1 MKKVTMFILMTTTLL
16 CTLSIYSQIRSK
28 EKDYTITYNDSSIEL
43 YFDMPVYVKALDEK
57 QGKEVRLEVDSS
69 SENTFILNNPAAGT
83 IIKLEYNYLYGKNYD
98 VQTSY
103 VATASSS
110 TGEINVY
117 FNHPVDI
124 AFAQIQ
130 EANNLGNTLD
140 DMLISYINACTSTLD
155 IAIYNSASP
164 SATAGIAGAIN
175 DAYTRGVEVRI
186 IYDGGTGSAMLPLIN
201 PAIPRLPSPKSYG
214 YALMHNK
221 FVVFDANHSDPDK
234 PVVWT
239 GSTNW
244 TVKQID
250 GPDKNG
256 AIAIQDQSLALGYT
270 IEFEEMWGSSTMTPD
285 TTVSRFGP
293 YKLDNT
299 PHTYNIGG
307 VIVNS
312 YFSPSDNVTSKIIEV
327 IESADNDINIA
338 TMLITRT
345 DISSALV
352 TANSIIPD
360 TRLVMDTQ
368 NPQGNQKG
376 YLQDEIGAAQVRS
389 DTTTGQMH
397 HKFIVVDNYDSSSD
411 PQVLV
416 GSHNWSTAGET
427 KNDENTLI
435 IHDQNIANQFFQ
447 AFAYLY
453 QLSGGAL
460 SNDYFV
466 AEPRELV
473 VYPNPSNGMFT
484 IQAKNTSSTNAEVSV
499 YTMLGNRIYDNH
511 FAELDNHNI
520 DLTNQADGMYLIK
533 VSSDDGVKHFKVL
546 KQ

>member
-16 CTLSIYSQIRSK
+16 CTLSIYSQIRLK

-164 SATAGIAGAIN
+164 SATTGIAGAIN

-352 TANSIIPD
+352 TANSIIP
-360 TRLVMDTQ
+360 
-368 NPQGNQKG
+368 G
-376 YLQDEIGAAQVRS
+376 
-389 DTTTGQMH
+389 H
-397 HKFIVVDNYDSSSD
+397 
-411 PQVLV
+411 
-416 GSHNWSTAGET
+416 
-427 KNDENTLI
+427 
-435 IHDQNIANQFFQ
+435 
-447 AFAYLY
+447 
-453 QLSGGAL
+453 AL
-460 SNDYFV
+460 SHGY
-466 AEPRELV
+466 
-473 VYPNPSNGMFT
+473 S
-484 IQAKNTSSTNAEVSV
+484 KSTRKSE
-499 YTMLGNRIYDNH
+499 GI
-511 FAELDNHNI
+511 FA
-520 DLTNQADGMYLIK
+520 G
-533 VSSDDGVKHFKVL
+533 
-546 KQ
+546 

>member
-1 MKKVTMFILMTTTLL
+1 
-16 CTLSIYSQIRSK
+16 
-28 EKDYTITYNDSSIEL
+28 
-43 YFDMPVYVKALDEK
+43 
-57 QGKEVRLEVDSS
+57 
-69 SENTFILNNPAAGT
+69 
-83 IIKLEYNYLYGKNYD
+83 
-98 VQTSY
+98 
-103 VATASSS
+103 
-110 TGEINVY
+110 
-117 FNHPVDI
+117 
-124 AFAQIQ
+124 
-130 EANNLGNTLD
+130 
-140 DMLISYINACTSTLD
+140 
-155 IAIYNSASP
+155 
-164 SATAGIAGAIN
+164 
-175 DAYTRGVEVRI
+175 
-186 IYDGGTGSAMLPLIN
+186 
-201 PAIPRLPSPKSYG
+201 
-214 YALMHNK
+214 
-221 FVVFDANHSDPDK
+221 
-234 PVVWT
+234 
-239 GSTNW
+239 
-244 TVKQID
+244 
-250 GPDKNG
+250 
-256 AIAIQDQSLALGYT
+256 
-270 IEFEEMWGSSTMTPD
+270 
-285 TTVSRFGP
+285 
-293 YKLDNT
+293 
-299 PHTYNIGG
+299 
-307 VIVNS
+307 
-312 YFSPSDNVTSKIIEV
+312 
-327 IESADNDINIA
+327 
-338 TMLITRT
+338 
-345 DISSALV
+345 
-352 TANSIIPD
+352 
-360 TRLVMDTQ
+360 MDTQ

-376 YLQDEIGAAQVRS
+376 YLQDEIGVAQVRS

>member
-1 MKKVTMFILMTTTLL
+1 MKKITMFVLVTTTLL
-16 CTLSIYSQIRSK
+16 ASLSIYSQISSK
-28 EKDYTITYNDSSIEL
+28 ERDYTITYNDSSIEL
-43 YFDMPVYVKALDEK
+43 FFDMPVYVKALNEK
-57 QGKEVRLEVDSS
+57 QGTEVSLEVDPRK
-69 SENTFILNNPAAGT
+69 ENSFVLNNPDPGT

-98 VQTSY
+98 LQTSY
-103 VATASSS
+103 VATASLS
-110 TGEINVY
+110 TGEMNAY
-117 FNHPVDI
+117 FNHPVDV

-130 EANNLGNTLD
+130 EANALGNTLD
-140 DMLISYINACTSTLD
+140 DMLISYIDACTSTLD

-164 SATAGIAGAIN
+164 SSSTGIAGAIN
-175 DAYTRGVEVRI
+175 DAHSRGVQVRI
-186 IYDGGTGSAMLPLIN
+186 IYDGGTGSAMLPLLN

-221 FVVFDANHSDPDK
+221 FVIFDANHTDANK

-256 AIAIQDQSLALGYT
+256 AVAIQDQSLALGYT

-285 TTVSRFGP
+285 TAVSRFGP

-327 IESADNDINIA
+327 IESADSDINIA

-352 TANSIIPD
+352 AAHAVVPD

-376 YLQDEIGAAQVRS
+376 YLQDEIGTGQVRS

-397 HKFIVVDNYDSSSD
+397 HKFIVVDNYDSSSE
-411 PQVLV
+411 PQVLL
-416 GSHNWSTAGET
+416 GSHNWSTAGQT

-435 IHDQNIANQFFQ
+435 IRDLNIANQFFQ

-453 QLSGGAL
+453 QLSGGVL

-466 AEPRELV
+466 AEPSELV

-484 IQAKNTSSTNAEVSV
+484 IEAKNSSTSNADVSV
-499 YTMLGNRIYDNH
+499 YTLLGNRIYDNH
-511 FAELDNHNI
+511 FTELDSQNI
-520 DLTNQADGMYLIK
+520 DLTNQAAGMYLIK
-533 VSSDDGVKHFKVL
+533 VSSNDGVKHFKVL
-546 KQ
+546 KK